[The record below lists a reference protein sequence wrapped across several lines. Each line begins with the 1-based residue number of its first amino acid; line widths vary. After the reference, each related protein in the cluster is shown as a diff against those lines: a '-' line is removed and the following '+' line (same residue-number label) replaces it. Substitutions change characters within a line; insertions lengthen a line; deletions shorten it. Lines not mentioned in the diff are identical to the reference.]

1 MLATS
6 WEIEAN
12 VNSILQTMNLKFREA
27 KKLAMVTYLV
37 SDKAEAVRPPALL
50 AFTLVMVSVGLGA
63 WWIASIICLQL
74 GLATQSLDPVLNEN
88 ARPLVQKA
96 GGKVPLKIL
105 NRKILPLFR
114 SQSLDLSWCF

>member
-1 MLATS
+1 MLVTS
-6 WEIEAN
+6 WEIDAN
-12 VNSILQTMNLKFREA
+12 INSILQMNNLKFREV
-27 KKLAMVTYLV
+27 KELAMVTYLV

-50 AFTLVMVSVGLGA
+50 VFTLIMVSVGLGA
-63 WWIASIICLQL
+63 RRIASIICLQL